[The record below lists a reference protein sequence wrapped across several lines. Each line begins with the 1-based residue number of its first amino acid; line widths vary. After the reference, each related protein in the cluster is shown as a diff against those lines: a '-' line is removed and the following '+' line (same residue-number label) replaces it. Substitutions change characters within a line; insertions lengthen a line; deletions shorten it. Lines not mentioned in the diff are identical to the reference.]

1 MASLEDLEDLERESQ
16 DRQDKKDKK
25 STPDAD
31 GDAKMDVDG
40 EKDENEIDP
49 EILSLA
55 TLDIVTRR
63 RLLENDLRVMRQEH
77 QRLTHEKSSMK
88 ERIKD
93 NLEKIENNRF
103 VRYNGGLLGHRT
115 WGFYLLV
122 YPDLH
127 RTLKVNIIFFISQA
141 ATLPRWECCRALGH
155 GPDR

>member
-1 MASLEDLEDLERESQ
+1 MASLEDIEDLDREIQ
-16 DRQDKKDKK
+16 ERQDKKDKK
-25 STPDAD
+25 NAPDAD

-40 EKDENEIDP
+40 ERNEDEVDP

-55 TLDIVTRR
+55 TLDIVNRR

-103 VRYNGGLLGHRT
+103 VLHNGYLARS
-115 WGFYLLV
+115 WGFWDHIYLS
-122 YPDLH
+122 
-127 RTLKVNIIFFISQA
+127 TQA
-141 ATLPRWECCRALGH
+141 SIEA
-155 GPDR
+155 